1 MNSLHF
7 GGDWSPLAGFALAG
21 VLALGAFFLYR
32 RETRSHASAL
42 SSLLPWLRAGAVF
55 LVTLMLAGPVIRHR
69 QTRGTLTR
77 LFFCVDGSE
86 SMGLSDGEMEPARK
100 EAVARALNWVPP
112 ARAADGSSDREREV
126 EKEAAAAVA
135 RFDRTTRSERVRSLL
150 LEGGEQGLFGS
161 LSGRFDIQLL
171 ALENS
176 GVRLLWESADGMAKL
191 PPGLPEP
198 SATTTDLISSGL
210 RKAVSPLED
219 SGTGAG
225 TAAQNE
231 APGAAVILFSDGQH
245 NAEGSPI
252 ALARELGDRRI
263 PVYTLGYGVALP
275 VPDLAVLAVDAPE
288 SVFFEDRVSGTVVL
302 KDDMP
307 PGQSFRVSVEAGGKV
322 VWEKTLVTSRRHLV
336 RVPFDFPVAALVGE
350 VQGALPAGE
359 HRTAVP
365 LNFEAKVEA
374 LAGEREARNNA
385 AEFLVRASSAKRK
398 VLLLD
403 GRPRWDSLY
412 VRNLFQ
418 RDSRWQMN
426 ALILGGADP
435 AERWPRGENPGM
447 FPSRQ
452 ELLDEYDAVILGDL
466 PPLALSEAEWRWLAD
481 FVGKRGGGLL
491 FVDGQRRQLAAQ
503 AATPGWPLA
512 ALLPVEFGAEGEAQ
526 SAAQG
531 RFDLGARGRSLSFM
545 ALDPGNADP
554 GAVWRQLRAPHWV
567 PGVRALPGSETLLE
581 LEVASG
587 RMPALVWRQFG
598 AGRVAYLAFDETWR
612 WRSDVAEKHQERF
625 WNQLIPAIA
634 EPVFA
639 AEDERLSLETD
650 RFRYPVG
657 GTAEVRVRLRAPLA
671 GPGGQKQWRAVLSRE
686 GRRVATVA
694 LAAEGGR
701 EDLLLGRTAP
711 LEAGSYSVGV
721 EPVSA
726 EGELPLRVSFDVG
739 FRAAGELAELSLNE
753 SLLKRVAE
761 ESGGK
766 YLREEFGG
774 ELRELI
780 FPLETG
786 RVVETETV
794 LWQSYWWFSAVLLLL
809 SIEWIL
815 RKRLGLV

>member
-7 GGDWSPLAGFALAG
+7 GGDWSPLAGFAAAA
-21 VLALGAFFLYR
+21 VLALGAFLLYR
-32 RETRSHASAL
+32 RETRYHASPL
-42 SSLLPWLRAGAVF
+42 SGLLPWLRAGAVF

-69 QTRGTLTR
+69 QTQGTLTR

-86 SMGLSDGEMEPARK
+86 SMGLSDVEMEPARK

-112 ARAADGSSDREREV
+112 SRPAGGSPEREREL
-126 EKEAAAAVA
+126 EKEAAVAVA
-135 RFDRTTRSERVRSLL
+135 RFDRTNRSERVRSLL
-150 LEGGEQGLFGS
+150 FEGGEQGLIGS
-161 LSGRFDIQLL
+161 LAGRFDIQLL

-176 GVRLLWESADGMAKL
+176 GVRLLWESVDGVAKL
-191 PPGLPEP
+191 PPGLPDP
-198 SATTTDLISSGL
+198 SATSTDLISSGM
-210 RKAVSPLED
+210 RKAVSPSED
-219 SGTGAG
+219 AG
-225 TAAQNE
+225 NDAGKAGQTE
-231 APGAAVILFSDGQH
+231 SPSAAVILFSDGQH

-252 ALARELGDRRI
+252 ALARELGDRHV
-263 PVYTLGYGVALP
+263 PVYTVGYGAAVP
-275 VPDLAVLAVDAPE
+275 VPDLAVLSVDAPDT
-288 SVFFEDRVSGTVVL
+288 VFFEDRVSGTVVL

-307 PGQSFRVSVEAGGKV
+307 PGQNFRVSVETGGKV
-322 VWEKTLVTSRRHLV
+322 VWEKLLVTSRRHLV

-359 HRTAVP
+359 RRSAVP
-365 LNFEAKVEA
+365 LNFEAKVEP
-374 LAGEREARNNA
+374 LAGERESRNNT
-385 AEFLVRASSAKRK
+385 AEFLVRATSARRK
-398 VLLLD
+398 ILLLD

-435 AERWPRGENPGM
+435 AERWPRGEKPGM

-452 ELLDEYDAVILGDL
+452 ELLDEYDAVIVGDL
-466 PPLALSEAEWRWLAD
+466 PPRALSEQEWQWLAD
-481 FVGKRGGGLL
+481 FVAKRGGGLL
-491 FVDGQRRQLAAQ
+491 FVDGQRRQIAAQ
-503 AATPGWPLA
+503 AASPGWPLA
-512 ALLPVEFGAEGEAQ
+512 ALLPVAFGAEGEAQ

-531 RFDLGARGRSLSFM
+531 RFDLAERGRLLSFM
-545 ALDPGNADP
+545 ALDPGGADP
-554 GAVWRQLRAPHWV
+554 GTAWRQLRAPHWV

-581 LEVASG
+581 LEVPSG

-612 WRSDVAEKHQERF
+612 WRADVAEKYQERF

-650 RFRYPVG
+650 RFRYQVG
-657 GTAEVRVRLRAPLA
+657 GTAEVRVRVREALA
-671 GPGGQKQWRAVLSRE
+671 GRDGRQQWRAVLSRE

-694 LAAEGGR
+694 LATEGDR
-701 EDLLLGRTAP
+701 MDLLRGRTAP
-711 LEAGSYSVGV
+711 LEAGSYSLGV
-721 EPVSA
+721 ERISM
-726 EGELPLRVSFDVG
+726 EGELPLRVSFAVG
-739 FRAAGELAELSLNE
+739 SRAVGELAELSLNE
-753 SLLKRVAE
+753 ELLKRVAE

-766 YLREEFGG
+766 YLREEFSG
-774 ELRELI
+774 ELRELLS
-780 FPLETG
+780 PLETG

-794 LWQSYWWFSAVLLLL
+794 LWQSYWWFSAVLLFL